1 MKIRWVIFLFFIFL
15 LNSCVSSLHPLYTE
29 DTLAFRPEMLG
40 SWLEK
45 DGEGEWQFDKAS
57 QGDHLGYVL
66 TYTEKALNSKKINRS
81 RYSVYLVKLGN
92 YYFLDLERLLS
103 DEEKDNYMG
112 SISPVITTH
121 KFIKIAVAKDKL
133 TLHPFDDDW
142 LRKLFEQQKIRIKH
156 EKLADDSILLTAPT
170 ADLQKFVQK
179 YANEEKAFLEEL
191 VLVKKA
197 I

>member
-1 MKIRWVIFLFFIFL
+1 MKIRFGLFL
-15 LNSCVSSLHPLYTE
+15 LFITILSGCISSLHPLYTKE
-29 DTLAFRPEMLG
+29 TIAFRPEMLG
-40 SWLEK
+40 SWIEK
-45 DGEGEWQFDKAS
+45 DGDGEWQFDKAN
-57 QGDHLGYVL
+57 QGDSPGYVL

-81 RYSVYLVKLGN
+81 HYKVYLVKLGD

-103 DEEKDNYMG
+103 DEEKDNYLG

-121 KFIKIAVAKDKL
+121 KFIKIAVAKDQL

-156 EKLADDSILLTAPT
+156 EKLEDDSILLTAPT
-170 ADLQKFVQK
+170 TDLQKFVQK
-179 YANEEKAFLEEL
+179 YAAEEKAFLDEL